1 MDFLNNFSI
10 SSAQDLPA
18 WLELT
23 AMMTTAVYGAAVAR
37 SRNAPI
43 YGTLLAGVL
52 MGLGGGMTRDMLLN
66 LKPVAIYTWY
76 YIPAILAGS
85 IVGALFFAK
94 LMKQQIP
101 NLLID
106 GIAMGLLIS
115 IGAQK
120 ALVYEAPIFSA
131 LVCGIATASVGGM
144 VVDAITLNRAT
155 VIRQAHWFGSALAT
169 GTIAY
174 LIFSIFIN
182 FYAGVIA
189 AVLVTTFLRVF
200 SVTRNWP
207 SPYWPNESSDN

>member
-1 MDFLNNFSI
+1 MDLLNSFNLPP
-10 SSAQDLPA
+10 AQSLPV
-18 WLELT
+18 WIELM

-76 YIPAILAGS
+76 YIPAILGAS
-85 IVGALFFAK
+85 VIGALFFSN
-94 LMKQQIP
+94 LIKQQIP

-131 LVCGIATASVGGM
+131 LVCGIATASIGGL
-144 VVDAITLNRAT
+144 VVDALTVNRAT
-155 VIRQAHWFGSALAT
+155 VIRQAHWFANDSDDGV
-169 GTIAY
+169 
-174 LIFSIFIN
+174 SIFEK
-182 FYAGVIA
+182 FGLY
-189 AVLVTTFLRVF
+189 LKFLRRL
-200 SVTRNWP
+200 TG
-207 SPYWPNESSDN
+207 ECSS